1 MPGNRRRGSETANGG
16 GAVAGRA
23 GRVLVVEDEKDVAE
37 LIRYTLSK
45 EGYEVSLATN
55 GAETLRQVRELR
67 PDLVLLDLMIPQL
80 NGWEVCR
87 RLKQDQAT
95 RAIPVIMLTAR
106 VEEGDKVLG
115 FEMGADD
122 YVTKPFSPR
131 ELVARIKAV
140 VRRSKPA
147 ELEAKRHRLKAGDL
161 LIDRH
166 RFEVT
171 VGGRPVALTPK
182 EFELLAT
189 LVAEPGRVFGR
200 DELLDLVWGHDG
212 FVEPRT
218 VDVHVARLR
227 GKFVAAKLPPPGL
240 DTVRGVGYRFRE
252 PGEGCSF

>member
-1 MPGNRRRGSETANGG
+1 MIGTRRRAAETENGG
-16 GAVAGRA
+16 GPAIARA
-23 GRVLVVEDEKDVAE
+23 RRILLAEDEKDVAE
-37 LIRYTLSK
+37 LIRYTLTK
-45 EGYEVSLATN
+45 EGYDVTLVTN
-55 GAETLRQVRELR
+55 GAEALRQTREIR

-87 RLKQDQAT
+87 RLKQDAAT
-95 RAIPVIMLTAR
+95 RAIPVIMVTAR

-122 YVTKPFSPR
+122 YVTKPFSTR

-147 ELEAKRHRLKAGDL
+147 ELETKRHRLKAGDL

-171 VGGRPVALTPK
+171 VGGRPVPLTPK
-182 EFELLAT
+182 EFALLAT

-200 DELLDLVWGHDG
+200 DELLDLVWGQDG

-227 GKFVAAKLPPPGL
+227 GKFVAAKLPPPGV

-252 PGEGCSF
+252 PGEDRSF